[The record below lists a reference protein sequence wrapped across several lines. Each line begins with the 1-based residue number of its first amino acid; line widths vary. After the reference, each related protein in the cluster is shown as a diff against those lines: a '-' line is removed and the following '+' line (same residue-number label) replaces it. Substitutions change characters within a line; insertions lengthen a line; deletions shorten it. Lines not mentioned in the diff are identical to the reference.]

1 MRVTAG
7 SRLTHRRKSRHLS
20 AARRCAPLEIDAARS
35 RAARAPALPALAA
48 ACVAAAAPRAAAR
61 ETARLAREAAE
72 QADGDRRSLYSRPI
86 PLKAFC
92 AKGRAREAVAFHA
105 ACHPAH
111 TPVRCVLESSLAVVL
126 LL

>member
-7 SRLTHRRKSRHLS
+7 SRLIHRRKSRHLS

-72 QADGDRRSLYSRPI
+72 QADGDRRSLYSHPI
-86 PLKAFC
+86 PLKAF
-92 AKGRAREAVAFHA
+92 
-105 ACHPAH
+105 
-111 TPVRCVLESSLAVVL
+111 
-126 LL
+126 